1 MSIPPAASVA
11 FIFIALAPE
20 PAEVTCTA
28 ATVPVLVDSIFI
40 ASAVVFADVNVIN
53 AVPDCNVTGELSAVI
68 PTLTPPVL
76 PRTVTPPPA
85 VVVASSLIAFDVAF
99 VEVNV
104 INAVPDCNV
113 TGELSAVRPRL
124 TPPVLPRTVTPP
136 PAVVVAS
143 SNTAADPAPSAS
155 KCIAAAAPVLVAC
168 NFIASAVV
176 FAELM
181 VVKPVPELV
190 DIAPFN
196 PPAPTP
202 EVIVIAPPAP
212 AVAPSPLVILTAPPS
227 PVPLASPALRLNEPP
242 FAIPVPPAPAVIDI
256 APPAAPAPPAPSTTV
271 NPPLTVAAAPV
282 PEVILIPPSL

>member
-40 ASAVVFADVNVIN
+40 ASAVVFAD
-53 AVPDCNVTGELSAVI
+53 CNVTGELSAVI

-76 PRTVTPPPA
+76 PRNVTPPPA

-227 PVPLASPALRLNEPP
+227 PVPLASPALRSWW
-242 FAIPVPPAPAVIDI
+242 I
-256 APPAAPAPPAPSTTV
+256 
-271 NPPLTVAAAPV
+271 
-282 PEVILIPPSL
+282 

>member
-76 PRTVTPPPA
+76 PRNVTPPPA

-143 SNTAADPAPSAS
+143 SLIAFDVAFVEVNVINAVPDCNVTGELSAVRPRLTP
-155 KCIAAAAPVLVAC
+155 PVL
-168 NFIASAVV
+168 
-176 FAELM
+176 
-181 VVKPVPELV
+181 P
-190 DIAPFN
+190 
-196 PPAPTP
+196 
-202 EVIVIAPPAP
+202 
-212 AVAPSPLVILTAPPS
+212 
-227 PVPLASPALRLNEPP
+227 R
-242 FAIPVPPAPAVIDI
+242 
-256 APPAAPAPPAPSTTV
+256 TV
-271 NPPLTVAAAPV
+271 
-282 PEVILIPPSL
+282 